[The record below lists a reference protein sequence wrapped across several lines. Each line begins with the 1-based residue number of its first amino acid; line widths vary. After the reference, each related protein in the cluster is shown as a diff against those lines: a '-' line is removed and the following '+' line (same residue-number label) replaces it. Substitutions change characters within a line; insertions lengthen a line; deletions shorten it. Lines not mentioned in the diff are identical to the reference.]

1 VKVWVTRDEDERG
14 PLCTA
19 LRGAGLTPVL
29 EPVLQRRVVDDASDV
44 IARLKADDWLVL
56 TSPYAVEAVAA
67 DPARVPRVAVVS
79 EPSRRAAEARGFRVE
94 LVSPR
99 GDGKSLFEVLR
110 VTAKSGTVCYPRSA
124 LAKEPQPWPG
134 VELVSPVLYE
144 TVARAFDATVID
156 RVDVIAVA
164 SPSAVDAIL
173 EVDAGLRC
181 DASSGSDRRR
191 VPWPSPG
198 EAGRRHAPQR
208 ALRFASIGPTTSAAL
223 RKHGIE
229 PWLEAPEPSF
239 EALAEAIAAY
249 RTDSRHHLA

>member
-1 VKVWVTRDEDERG
+1 VRVWVTRDEDISG

-29 EPVLQRRVVDDASDV
+29 ESVLERRVVTAAADV
-44 IARLKADDWLVL
+44 ISRLGPDDWLVL

-67 DPARVPRVAVVS
+67 EPARVPRVAVVS

-99 GDGKSLFEVLR
+99 GDGKSLFEALR
-110 VTAKSGTVCYPRSA
+110 ATAKSGTVCYPRSA
-124 LAKEPQPWPG
+124 LAKAPRPWSG

-144 TVARAFDATVID
+144 AVARTFDATVID

-164 SPSAVDAIL
+164 SPSAVDAIKA
-173 EVDAGLRC
+173 AGCEL
-181 DASSGSDRRR
+181 
-191 VPWPSPG
+191 
-198 EAGRRHAPQR
+198 AGRK
-208 ALRFASIGPTTSAAL
+208 FASIGPTTSAAL

-229 PWLEAPEPSF
+229 PWCEPSEPSF
-239 EALAEAIAAY
+239 EALSAAIAA
-249 RTDSRHHLA
+249 